1 MEDQGDVMDQAVGK
15 LSSSK
20 AQGPK
25 NRCANGKVGKTKKK
39 PSCVEEQYVL
49 YCSLIFFHT

>member
-25 NRCANGKVGKTKKK
+25 NRCANGKVGKIKTRA
-39 PSCVEEQYVL
+39 VL
-49 YCSLIFFHT
+49 NYLQTRTILR